1 MTKSRRQIRILVTG
15 GGSGGHVTPALA
27 TIEAI
32 EALAELDG
40 AWKPTFL
47 YVGSHGGIERKLA
60 SDAGLPFTA
69 ISTGKLRR
77 SHRLLGHVFLAK
89 HSRRAATALGRAAGA
104 DHRHALPTSR
114 CLKYRGFRVRAARNR
129 SLAAARSRDH
139 P

>member
-1 MTKSRRQIRILVTG
+1 MDPAATW
-15 GGSGGHVTPALA
+15 TPALA

-32 EALAELDG
+32 EALAEQDG

-77 SHRLLGHVFLAK
+77 SHRLLGHFSWQNILD
-89 HSRRAATALGRAAGA
+89 ALRLPWGVLQ
-104 DHRHALPTSR
+104 ALITVMRFRPHVVLSTG
-114 CLKYRGFRVRAARNR
+114 GFRVRAARNR